1 MKNLLVTTGTCVL
14 IFLGFYLGKH
24 FYLKPKNITGDKA
37 SEIHGQLPNGNSFSL
52 EELEGKYVLLDFWG
66 SWCGPCRETHP
77 QMVELYNRFQNQ
89 HFKDSSGFEIV
100 SIAVEQNRESWASA
114 IEADGLIWPYQ
125 LISLGDF
132 DTPIIKSYH
141 VKQIPTKFLINP
153 KGIII
158 AVDPT
163 LDEVAKTLE
172 TKTSDYRHNG

>member
-1 MKNLLVTTGTCVL
+1 
-14 IFLGFYLGKH
+14 
-24 FYLKPKNITGDKA
+24 
-37 SEIHGQLPNGNSFSL
+37 
-52 EELEGKYVLLDFWG
+52 
-66 SWCGPCRETHP
+66 
-77 QMVELYNRFQNQ
+77 MVELYNRFQNQ
-89 HFKDSSGFEIV
+89 HFKDSNGFEIV

-114 IEADGLIWPYQ
+114 IKTDGLIWPYQ

-163 LDEVAKTLE
+163 LDEVAKILE
-172 TKTSDYRHNG
+172 TKASDYRHNG